1 MNPTMQLPDMMIRC
15 GHARTPAGGLKPGRR
30 YRVQRGRFK
39 DRVCVYVGP
48 HALPSSRGCRIAGEW
63 SGRVRVQFTDT
74 KKVAVL
80 YADQLTP
87 DQEAGT

>member
-30 YRVQRGRFK
+30 YRVQRGKFK

-48 HALPSSRGCRIAGEW
+48 HALPSNSAYKIAGEW
-63 SGRVRVQFTDT
+63 SGRARVQFIDT
-74 KKVAVL
+74 KREAVIF
-80 YADQLTP
+80 P
-87 DQEAGT
+87 DALAPIQEAEI